1 MTTVRSRELDPETK
15 QTKDVSGWKVCNLGA
30 LLSDMMKG
38 KRKAAVV
45 SLKSLITGGLG
56 AHQCVGCCGLCCK
69 ALADA
74 AYFPTC
80 ECTSLMLGLAIPVQ
94 WVQHTALLTS
104 DQ

>member
-1 MTTVRSRELDPETK
+1 MSVGVRS
-15 QTKDVSGWKVCNLGA
+15 VIWVA
-30 LLSDMMKG
+30 LLLDMMKG

-45 SLKSLITGGLG
+45 SLKSLITGGLS

-74 AYFPTC
+74 AYFTKQNLQVYQPNAWPCYPCAMGT
-80 ECTSLMLGLAIPVQ
+80 A
-94 WVQHTALLTS
+94 HTALLTS